1 MIRKFILTLII
12 LIATVLHSNVFGQ
25 FVNIQVNNEF
35 AGGSIST
42 GQKPVISFE
51 TSFDSG
57 FIYYTLDGSEPSVN
71 SNKSA
76 RYSGPFILT
85 DSTDINAI
93 VYSSDYSEKAYAE
106 PVSIEILETF
116 RLNIEIEGGGK
127 IQKDP
132 EKE

>member
-71 SNKSA
+71 S
-76 RYSGPFILT
+76 
-85 DSTDINAI
+85 
-93 VYSSDYSEKAYAE
+93 
-106 PVSIEILETF
+106 
-116 RLNIEIEGGGK
+116 
-127 IQKDP
+127 
-132 EKE
+132 